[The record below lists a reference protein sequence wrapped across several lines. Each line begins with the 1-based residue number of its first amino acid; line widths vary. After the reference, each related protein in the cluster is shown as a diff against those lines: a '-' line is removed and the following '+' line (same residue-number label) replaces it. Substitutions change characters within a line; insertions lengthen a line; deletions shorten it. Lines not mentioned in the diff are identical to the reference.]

1 AGKAGATKGRS
12 PTPTAKS
19 GAGGGGG
26 GGGGGATNGAQPTT
40 ATAPTTAAAAAT
52 AAGGGGAGG
61 GGGGGGGCS
70 RSTLHANKTI
80 LKTVSV
86 FLASGKRNSSNQS
99 KAAAAALQNKRQQ
112 QRQRKMDE
120 LSGKINP
127 KLLDNLRKKTRFTK
141 DELDALCRIYRKLVS
156 NCQYAAKTLASSSSS
171 AAIAKPHAAV
181 EGIDRIVFRELLH
194 STFDIV
200 TEEILMERIFCSWD
214 KAHEG
219 LPLRL
224 EGWLIGLSTFLRGT
238 PAERAAFCF
247 RVYDLNTDGFITKDE
262 MFTLLRNCLIK
273 QPQDEDPDEGVK
285 DLVEIVLKKFDIDK
299 DGKVSLDD
307 FMGTVAAEPLLIE
320 AFGQC
325 LPTDSAV
332 VSFFSTLQV

>member
-1 AGKAGATKGRS
+1 MFS
-12 PTPTAKS
+12 
-19 GAGGGGG
+19 
-26 GGGGGATNGAQPTT
+26 Q
-40 ATAPTTAAAAAT
+40 
-52 AAGGGGAGG
+52 
-61 GGGGGGGCS
+61 
-70 RSTLHANKTI
+70 
-80 LKTVSV
+80 
-86 FLASGKRNSSNQS
+86 
-99 KAAAAALQNKRQQ
+99 
-112 QRQRKMDE
+112 
-120 LSGKINP
+120 
-127 KLLDNLRKKTRFTK
+127 
-141 DELDALCRIYRKLVS
+141 
-156 NCQYAAKTLASSSSS
+156 
-171 AAIAKPHAAV
+171 
-181 EGIDRIVFRELLH
+181 GIDRIVFRELLH

-299 DGKVSLDD
+299 DGKVNRVWSCFLRFLITI
-307 FMGTVAAEPLLIE
+307 FM
-320 AFGQC
+320 
-325 LPTDSAV
+325 
-332 VSFFSTLQV
+332 